1 MAYEIDP
8 HRVAGV
14 VLATNQVLK
23 DKNFNQGEVILGLAE
38 LVGRVIVEASNNKI
52 QADEMV
58 AVVINHMANTIKI
71 GASQQEKRIITG
83 F

>member
-38 LVGRVIVEASNNKI
+38 MIGRVIVEAANNRI

-58 AVVINHMANTIKI
+58 AVVMKHMGTTIQI
-71 GASQQEKRIITG
+71 GAQQQDKRIITE